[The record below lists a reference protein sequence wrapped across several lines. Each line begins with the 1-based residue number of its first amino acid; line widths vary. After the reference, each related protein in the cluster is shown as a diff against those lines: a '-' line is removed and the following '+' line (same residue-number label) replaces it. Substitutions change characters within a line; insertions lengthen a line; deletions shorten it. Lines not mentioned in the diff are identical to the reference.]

1 MEDAKKKIYA
11 TVQALE
17 NGLTRDTV
25 FELVVKNIGSVNRES
40 LFPFYVEQNNSY
52 AFGFIPDSIMSLTD
66 FHEEDLYQFIR
77 NFLENDPRVYATLD
91 YKDDIQ
97 IVCI

>member
-17 NGLTRDTV
+17 TGLTRDTV

-40 LFPFYVEQNNSY
+40 RFRF
-52 AFGFIPDSIMSLTD
+52 M
-66 FHEEDLYQFIR
+66 
-77 NFLENDPRVYATLD
+77 
-91 YKDDIQ
+91 
-97 IVCI
+97 